1 MERRIFSVG
10 LMNVNQKIDLLP
22 AFIENVETSIIQ
34 LLINKI
40 FKMEKKR
47 YLISATTS
55 TKIVIIL
62 AL

>member
-1 MERRIFSVG
+1 
-10 LMNVNQKIDLLP
+10 MNINQKIDLLP
-22 AFIENVETSIIQ
+22 AVIEKVETSIIQ
-34 LLINKI
+34 LLISKI